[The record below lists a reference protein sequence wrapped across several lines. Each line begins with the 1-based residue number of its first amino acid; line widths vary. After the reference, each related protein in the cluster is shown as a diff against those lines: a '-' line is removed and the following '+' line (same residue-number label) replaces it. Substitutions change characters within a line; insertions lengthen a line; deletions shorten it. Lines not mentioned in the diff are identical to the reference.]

1 MPPISSP
8 AKVLVT
14 GANGYLGAWV
24 ARNFLEHGYHVRGTV
39 RSAPKGD
46 ELNRIFAAYG
56 DSYESVIVKDV
67 LKVGLQRR
75 RRRQSSLII
84 LGRRI

>member
-1 MPPISSP
+1 MPSVNPP
-8 AKVLVT
+8 AKVVVT
-14 GANGYLGAWV
+14 GTNGYLGAWV

-39 RSAPKGD
+39 RSASKGD